1 MYLGVLWKCSLVLG
15 QHLPVL
21 GTVALFGILLPWFWA
36 LFLVLRW
43 WFIVLGHCLL
53 SEGTIPCFVIFFYLS
68 LKEISLKQTSPS
80 STILVS
86 EVCAETSLEES
97 KHCSV
102 TC

>member
-1 MYLGVLWKCSLVLG
+1 MLLGFGAAFACFGYCCSVWD
-15 QHLPVL
+15 
-21 GTVALFGILLPWFWA
+21 TIALFWA
-36 LFLVLRW
+36 LFLVLRQ

-53 SEGTIPCFVIFFYLS
+53 SEGTIPCFVVFFYLS

-86 EVCAETSLEES
+86 EVSAETSLEDS